1 MGARGFFKKKGLVKK
16 RFLIF
21 FTGHFSYGTGIGL
34 GSFYCFRQSYYI
46 ELKMTG
52 VGLWL
57 DFEVTQS

>member
-1 MGARGFFKKKGLVKK
+1 MISHL
-16 RFLIF
+16 
-21 FTGHFSYGTGIGL
+21 FSQALFIWDGIGL

-52 VGLWL
+52 VGRWL